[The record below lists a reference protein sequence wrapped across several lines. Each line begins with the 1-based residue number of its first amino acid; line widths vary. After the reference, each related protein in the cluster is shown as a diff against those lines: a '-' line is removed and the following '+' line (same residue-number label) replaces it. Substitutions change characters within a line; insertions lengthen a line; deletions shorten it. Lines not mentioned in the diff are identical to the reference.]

1 MAGTFLR
8 GDPTPVI
15 VRQWVSNGTGGATGV
30 QRHPFVVVSIPI
42 PQTTVTSDG
51 TGTAGFVSWI
61 NPEVGTILVSD
72 VAIKWNNATATGT
85 GTFDVG
91 KADDGTGTAADIFDN
106 ATMNSAGL
114 VLVSRRGRT
123 GTEGAGT
130 NGMAEWFALGPG
142 GTGVGNSIVGKTTEV
157 TSTAKG
163 RMIITYVA
171 LGA

>member
-1 MAGTFLR
+1 MAGTFKP
-8 GDPTPVI
+8 GDPNGVYI
-15 VRQWVSNGTGGATGV
+15 RQQSAGGTGGATGV
-30 QRHPFVVVSIPI
+30 QRHPFVVVSIPV
-42 PQTTVTSDG
+42 PQNTVTSDG
-51 TGTAGFVSWI
+51 TANGGFVSWI
-61 NPEVGTILVSD
+61 NPEVSTILVSD
-72 VAIKWNNATATGT
+72 VAVKWNNATATGT

-91 KADDGTGTAADIFDN
+91 KSDDGTGTVADIFDN
-106 ATMNSAGL
+106 STMNSAGL

-130 NGMAEWFALGPG
+130 AGMAEWFALGPG

-163 RMIITYVA
+163 RMIITYVT